1 MNPTSQSYVMPVVR
15 SYLSLLAQWR
25 NDENFTEHHLVTCW
39 ITKEFVNNT
48 VINLLLKLLF
58 HGAEMKS
65 WTRKLSPEYFKV
77 ADPNTISVI
86 S

>member
-39 ITKEFVNNT
+39 ITK
-48 VINLLLKLLF
+48 
-58 HGAEMKS
+58 
-65 WTRKLSPEYFKV
+65 
-77 ADPNTISVI
+77 
-86 S
+86 